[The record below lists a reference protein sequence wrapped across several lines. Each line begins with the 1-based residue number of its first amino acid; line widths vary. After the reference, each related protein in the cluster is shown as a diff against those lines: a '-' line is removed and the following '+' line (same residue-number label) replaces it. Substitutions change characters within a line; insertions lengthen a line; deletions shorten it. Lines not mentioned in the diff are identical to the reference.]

1 MNLLKRS
8 RTLAAD
14 VAALVD
20 LRERAKH
27 AELIEQRANS
37 LVAKATELAGLQAA
51 VQVLS
56 GEQIAVHALDRSLVA
71 GMRTQTADLQRRFAQ
86 DKSVMREPFPGED
99 FRYFYLASV
108 AKCATSGRAALAD
121 AWRDWG
127 ERQLPRVDDEVL
139 GILGQLPA
147 LKDAVARI
155 REKRTLALKS
165 VATLPDAPA
174 AVLMLT
180 SLASDIRT
188 QWQNLAGDGI
198 AAPVLAFLRAAGGQD
213 GAPYAL
219 LTDEVLRWLNE
230 HRLAQSLRVRIG

>member
-1 MNLLKRS
+1 MNLLERS

-27 AELIEQRANS
+27 AALIEQRAN
-37 LVAKATELAGLQAA
+37 LLAAKATELAGLQAA
-51 VQVLS
+51 AQVLS
-56 GEQIAVHALDRSLVA
+56 GEQIEVHALDRSLVA
-71 GMRTQTADLQRRFAQ
+71 GIRSQTVDLQRRFAQ

-108 AKCATSGRAALAD
+108 AKCAASGRAALAD

-188 QWQNLAGDGI
+188 QWQSLAGDGI

-213 GAPYAL
+213 GAPYGL

-230 HRLAQSLRVRIG
+230 HGLAQSLRVRIG

>member
-1 MNLLKRS
+1 MNLLERS
-8 RTLAAD
+8 KTLAAD

-27 AELIEQRANS
+27 AEFIEQRANQLES
-37 LVAKATELAGLQAA
+37 KATDLAALQAA
-51 VQVLS
+51 AQVLS
-56 GEQIAVHALDRSLVA
+56 GQQLEVRSLDRNLVA

-86 DKSVMREPFPGED
+86 DKSVMRAPLPGED
-99 FRYFYLASV
+99 FRYVYLASV
-108 AKCATSGRAALAD
+108 AKCATSGRAALSD
-121 AWRDWG
+121 AWREWG

-139 GILGQLPA
+139 GILAQLPA
-147 LKDAVARI
+147 LKEAVARI

-165 VATLPDAPA
+165 IATLPDSPA
-174 AVLMLT
+174 AILMLT

-188 QWQNLAGDGI
+188 QWQSLAGDGI
-198 AAPVLAFLRAAGGQD
+198 AAPVLMFLRAAGGQD

-230 HRLAQSLRVRIG
+230 HRLAHSLRVRIG